1 MLRPDIGGMNTPNT
15 LILTCPNCLAANRV
29 PNARMGQSPTCGRCK
44 APLFTGQPLT
54 VTAAS
59 WPALVEKSEL
69 PVIVDCWAAWCGPC
83 RQFAPTFAAAAA
95 RLEPGLRLLKL
106 DTEAE
111 PMLAEQL
118 AIRSIPTLI
127 ALRGGRELGRISGA
141 LPLPQF
147 LDWARTYR
155 LGSG

>member
-1 MLRPDIGGMNTPNT
+1 MNMSNALIGP
-15 LILTCPNCLAANRV
+15 CPHCLAGNRV
-29 PNARMGQSPTCGRCK
+29 PTARLGQSPVCGRCK
-44 APLFTGQPLT
+44 QPLYGGQPLT
-54 VTAAS
+54 ATAANWAS
-59 WPALVEKSEL
+59 LVQKSEL

-111 PMLAEQL
+111 PGLAGQL
-118 AIRSIPTLI
+118 GIRSIPTLI
-127 ALRGGRELGRISGA
+127 ALQGGRELGRISGA

-147 LDWARTYR
+147 LQWAKAFRV
-155 LGSG
+155 G